1 MNGRGVFLSLAF
13 TSLVIGGAACS
24 SSGGTG
30 VATPT
35 PTPSG
40 SSPLSLGTQGN
51 ISCTAPNNAV
61 PGTYASIYSE
71 GTVTGDTY
79 TQGSGDEA
87 GIYTTAAYTAPVG
100 GTPAPSPTPI
110 VIPSVP
116 PTTAGATLWIV
127 YYGEYTLPTTPG
139 ITTAPTNGCFVVETA
154 STTPGQVTPT
164 SFNVQGFGSPQ
175 FAAPYPSQTAVI
187 ESSISAFTISNVSRT
202 SGTGSFTINTTIAG
216 ESQSATGTAVVTG
229 STAFYSNETLN
240 TGSILRRP

>member
-35 PTPSG
+35 PTPTG

-61 PGTYASIYSE
+61 PGTYVSLYTQ
-71 GTVTGDTY
+71 GTVTGNTY
-79 TQGSGDEA
+79 TQSNGDED
-87 GIYTTAAYTAPVG
+87 GIYTTAAYTVG
-100 GTPAPSPTPI
+100 ASPAPSPTPI
-110 VIPSVP
+110 AIPSVP
-116 PTTAGATLWIV
+116 PGTPGATLWIV

-139 ITTAPTNGCFVVETA
+139 ITTAPTNGCFVVQTA
-154 STTPGQVTPT
+154 STTPGQGTPT
-164 SFNVQGFGSPQ
+164 GFNVDGFGTPQ
-175 FAAPYPSQTAVI
+175 FAAPYPSQSGTIV
-187 ESSISAFTISNVSRT
+187 ESAITAFTISNVTRT
-202 SGTGSFTINTTIAG
+202 SGTGTFTINTTIAG
-216 ESQSATGTAVVTG
+216 ESSTATGTSVITG

-240 TGSILRRP
+240 SGSILRRP